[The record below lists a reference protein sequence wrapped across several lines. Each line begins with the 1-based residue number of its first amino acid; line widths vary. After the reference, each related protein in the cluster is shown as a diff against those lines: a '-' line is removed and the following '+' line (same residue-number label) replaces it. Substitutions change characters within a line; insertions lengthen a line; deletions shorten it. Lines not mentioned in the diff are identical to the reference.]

1 MWMLGLSALLC
12 ILLMSL
18 LEACTSRGGAES
30 PNDGHSSL
38 MSPSMSGESAGAEGG
53 ANFAGGQEIEGLA
66 GLDAGD
72 EPPPTMGGASTES
85 DPVHTEPWVE
95 IGTGFRTFEELSSGA
110 EVPIIAGI
118 QGGFHVWG
126 AFRGGLFDDQEITI
140 LFELYL
146 NGELIANADYF
157 EFNLSRN
164 NRGDFEYTGVSV
176 IYFDNDRVEPSS
188 GSEMTLT
195 LTVTTRQGERLS
207 DEIRL
212 TPICCM

>member
-1 MWMLGLSALLC
+1 
-12 ILLMSL
+12 MSL
-18 LEACTSRGGAES
+18 LDACASRDGS
-30 PNDGHSSL
+30 DPPNDDPSS
-38 MSPSMSGESAGAEGG
+38 SVTPSISGESAGTERGG
-53 ANFAGGQEIEGLA
+53 ALAGRVGETAGGA
-66 GLDAGD
+66 GGAGVDAGD
-72 EPPPTMGGASTES
+72 DAPPFMGGVSTES
-85 DPVHTEPWVE
+85 DPVHTEPWID

-126 AFRGGLFDDQEITI
+126 AFRGGLFDDQEVNI

-146 NGELIANADYF
+146 DGELIANADYF

-188 GSEMTLT
+188 GAEMTLT
-195 LTVTTRQGERLS
+195 LTLTTRDDERLS